1 MIRFWENLNSRERT
15 LAVTV
20 IALAAL
26 FALFIVAQRGMRQL
40 HEADARIDL
49 LEQELVIL
57 HEHLAQSAL
66 VEEAFRA
73 VAVDH
78 STRLTKPEIHDH
90 LRREIYRLAQRR
102 PAEPGT
108 PILATGKGSSD
119 ALVHIPVLREG
130 IMNEEGDGYREYQIA
145 FRIPSATID
154 DLVLFME
161 RIRTSDQLLRVDAL
175 ELARAPHGRNLS
187 AMLEVTRTVLERPA
201 DEGGAEA
208 LGNLIRNG
216 SFEVWDP
223 DSDAPQNW
231 TAKRCTVRQTETHAT
246 DGDVALNVVAK
257 RGKGAL
263 FQSRILDA
271 NTEYLLTL
279 DITSDSDANLGVAN
293 SRQVSLGEQRVMG
306 DGRPYR
312 YALRFH
318 LSGPDGSRRRV
329 LVPYLSLDDVGASLT
344 IDNVRLERAGGES

>member
-1 MIRFWENLNSRERT
+1 MIRFWDGLNLRERT
-15 LAVTV
+15 LAATV
-20 IALAAL
+20 VALAAL
-26 FALFIVAQRGMRQL
+26 FSSFVVAQRGMRQL
-40 HEADARIDL
+40 HEAEARIDL

-102 PAEPGT
+102 PPEPGT
-108 PILATGKGSSD
+108 PVLATGRDSSD

-130 IMNEEGDGYREYQIA
+130 IMSEEGDGYREYQIA
-145 FRIPSATID
+145 FRIPSATIENI
-154 DLVLFME
+154 VLFME

-201 DEGGAEA
+201 DEDGAEA

-216 SFEVWDP
+216 SFEVWDH
-223 DSDAPQNW
+223 DSDAPQSW
-231 TAKRCTVRQTETHAT
+231 TVKGCTVRQTRTGGSV
-246 DGDVALNVVAK
+246 GDVALNVVTK

-263 FQSRILDA
+263 FQSRILNT

-279 DITSDSDANLGVAN
+279 DITSDSDADLGVAN
-293 SRQVSLGEQRVMG
+293 ARQVSLGEQRVIG

-329 LVPYLSLDDVGASLT
+329 LVPYLSINDAGASLT
-344 IDNVRLERAGGES
+344 VDNVRLERVGGES